1 MLQNIILKLDIL
13 ISSWALWNK
22 KNLVNKI
29 DESEKKLILED
40 NHFMVLRLKVFQARN
55 SRIV

>member
-13 ISSWALWNK
+13 ISSGALWNK

>member
-1 MLQNIILKLDIL
+1 MLNIILKLDIL
-13 ISSWALWNK
+13 ISSGALWNK